1 MKKSLALLSA
11 LTLAAPIAAFA
22 QGTGKTGTVDMQ
34 RAFKE
39 YNKTK
44 EAEVKINDAKNAA
57 KKEYDDRAE
66 AYKKALDEIN
76 NLNKQLESPALSADK
91 KTGMAKERDDKIAN
105 IKSME
110 REISDFRQ
118 TRERQL
124 QEQLMR
130 MREGIVK
137 EITDVVMEKVKAK
150 GLDFVLDKSGISIN
164 GVPVVLYAPDNV
176 DFTNE
181 IIETIDVPKLS
192 RAGRYGFYKFC
203 RKTGEFAEASAA
215 AVFDPEAGAARIFL
229 GSLRGVPQPLAAL
242 ALEVAQHGESAASTR
257 AVSEALEH
265 SVGDLDAVE
274 HAMAAAAVTR
284 ALGQVFAR

>member
-1 MKKSLALLSA
+1 MKKFLSSLVA
-11 LTLAAPIAAFA
+11 LTLALPLAAFA
-22 QGTGKTGTVDMQ
+22 QGTMKIGTVDVQ

-91 KTGMAKERDDKIAN
+91 KTQTAKERDDKIAN
-105 IKSME
+105 IKNME

-130 MREGIVK
+130 VREGIVK
-137 EITDVVMEKVKAK
+137 EITDVVMEKVKASNMD
-150 GLDFVLDKSGISIN
+150 LVFDKSGMSIN
-164 GVPVVLYAPDNV
+164 GVPFLLFSHDNI
-176 DFTNE
+176 DFTND
-181 IIETIDVPKLS
+181 IITVLNKP
-192 RAGRYGFYKFC
+192 GR
-203 RKTGEFAEASAA
+203 
-215 AVFDPEAGAARIFL
+215 
-229 GSLRGVPQPLAAL
+229 
-242 ALEVAQHGESAASTR
+242 AASSTAKATSSATPAR
-257 AVSEALEH
+257 AAKP
-265 SVGDLDAVE
+265 
-274 HAMAAAAVTR
+274 
-284 ALGQVFAR
+284 

>member
-1 MKKSLALLSA
+1 MKKSLSILAA
-11 LTLAAPIAAFA
+11 LTLVVPVAAFA
-22 QGTGKTGTVDMQ
+22 QGTVKIGTVDMQ

-44 EAEVKINDAKNAA
+44 EAEGKINDAKNAA

-91 KTGMAKERDDKIAN
+91 KTGMAKDRDDKIAN

-150 GLDFVLDKSGISIN
+150 SLDFVLDKSGISIN
-164 GVPVVLYAPDNV
+164 GVPVVLYAPDNI

-181 IIETIDVPKLS
+181 IIETLNKPG
-192 RAGRYGFYKFC
+192 RASASTASN
-203 RKTGEFAEASAA
+203 RKTGTSAS
-215 AVFDPEAGAARIFL
+215 VTPAAR
-229 GSLRGVPQPLAAL
+229 AAKP
-242 ALEVAQHGESAASTR
+242 
-257 AVSEALEH
+257 
-265 SVGDLDAVE
+265 
-274 HAMAAAAVTR
+274 
-284 ALGQVFAR
+284 

>member
-1 MKKSLALLSA
+1 MKKSLSILSA

-22 QGTGKTGTVDMQ
+22 QGTGKIGTVDMQ

-44 EAEVKINDAKNAA
+44 DAEVKINDAKNAA

-150 GLDFVLDKSGISIN
+150 SLEFVLDKSGISIN
-164 GVPVVLYAPDNV
+164 GVPVVLYSPDNI

-181 IIETIDVPKLS
+181 IIDTLNKPG
-192 RAGRYGFYKFC
+192 RA
-203 RKTGEFAEASAA
+203 TASTKKAAGPSVTPAA
-215 AVFDPEAGAARIFL
+215 A
-229 GSLRGVPQPLAAL
+229 
-242 ALEVAQHGESAASTR
+242 R
-257 AVSEALEH
+257 A
-265 SVGDLDAVE
+265 
-274 HAMAAAAVTR
+274 TKP
-284 ALGQVFAR
+284 

>member
-1 MKKSLALLSA
+1 MKKSLSTILA
-11 LTLAAPIAAFA
+11 LTLAFPIAALA
-22 QGTGKTGTVDMQ
+22 QGTMKIGTVDMQ

-91 KTGMAKERDDKIAN
+91 KTQTAKERDDKIAN
-105 IKSME
+105 IKNME

-130 MREGIVK
+130 VREGIVK
-137 EITDVVMEKVKAK
+137 EITDVVMEKVKTNNMD
-150 GLDFVLDKSGISIN
+150 LVFDKSGMSIN
-164 GVPVVLYAPDNV
+164 GVPFLLYSHDNI
-176 DFTNE
+176 DFTND
-181 IIETIDVPKLS
+181 IVAVLNKP
-192 RAGRYGFYKFC
+192 GR
-203 RKTGEFAEASAA
+203 
-215 AVFDPEAGAARIFL
+215 
-229 GSLRGVPQPLAAL
+229 
-242 ALEVAQHGESAASTR
+242 AASSTAR
-257 AVSEALEH
+257 ATSSATP
-265 SVGDLDAVE
+265 AR
-274 HAMAAAAVTR
+274 AAKP
-284 ALGQVFAR
+284 